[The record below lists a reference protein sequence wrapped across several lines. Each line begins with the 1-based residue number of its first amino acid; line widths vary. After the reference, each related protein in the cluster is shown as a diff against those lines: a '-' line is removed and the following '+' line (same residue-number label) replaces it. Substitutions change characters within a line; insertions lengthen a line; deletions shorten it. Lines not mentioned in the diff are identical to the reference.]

1 LKAKDGTDKA
11 QGGRLMGPI
20 AQRLLEY
27 IEVGA
32 IAILLAFFLRTF
44 VVEAF
49 MIPTGS
55 MEDTLLRGDHI
66 LVNRM
71 IYNTKG
77 LGPLEKIL
85 PVREPERHDVMVFKN
100 PQNMKLDYIKRMVG
114 MPEDTVSCRSKLLSI
129 NGKEASY
136 SFERHASPWV
146 IPRQRNVR
154 DNFGPIKVPRDNYFM
169 MGDNRDNSLDSRYW
183 GTLDGR
189 LIKGQAFLVY
199 FSWAPF
205 KDVFENKGYAERP
218 HSLAELL
225 WFNITHLG
233 DRLRFQRFLQLIR

>member
-1 LKAKDGTDKA
+1 MKAKDGTDKA
-11 QGGRLMGPI
+11 RAGGLMGPV
-20 AQRLLEY
+20 ARRVTEY
-27 IEVGA
+27 LEVGA

-55 MEDTLLRGDHI
+55 MENTLLRGDHI

-77 LGPLEKIL
+77 LGPLAKVL
-85 PVREPERHDVMVFKN
+85 PVREPKRRDIMVFKN
-100 PQNMKLDYIKRMVG
+100 PRNMKLDYIKRMMG
-114 MPEDTVSCRSKLLSI
+114 MPGDVISCRRKRLSI
-129 NGKEASY
+129 NGKEAVY
-136 SFERHASPWV
+136 SFERHSSPWV
-146 IPRQRNVR
+146 IPRERNVR
-154 DNFGPIKVPRDNYFM
+154 DNFGPIKVPPGHYFM

-183 GTLDGR
+183 GTLDRR

-199 FSWAPF
+199 FSWMPF
-205 KDVFENKGYAERP
+205 KETFENKSYAERP

-233 DRLRFQRFLQLIR
+233 DRLRIHRFLQLIR